1 MSHQLSEMLD
11 VWWEGR
17 DQTEWVL
24 GTVYRTEGSAYRKAG
39 AMMLI
44 DGHGRQHGLLSGG
57 CLEADI
63 VRNARKAMVTDKVV
77 MLEYDG
83 NDEDDVFFKLGVG
96 CGGKVYIMLQPL
108 NAENDL
114 GLGDLRSAL
123 KDRQTGYFRQ
133 KIGAVEARFDRDPRV
148 LPGQQTAIIKPDEFG
163 DDWLVTPI
171 RPEPHILIVGG
182 GMDARPV
189 VNIAREMGW
198 QVSLA
203 DPRPANARAEHF
215 PNVSAI
221 VRDIGSLGAYAD
233 QHRVNA
239 VVLMAHSVSIDGDAL
254 RALDGL
260 GSSSIRHVSAL
271 GPRHRFANVLDHA
284 GLKEHE
290 LPFPVSSPAGLDIGG
305 QLPESI
311 ALSILSGIHRVL
323 YKETTLHIAKVAE

>member
-44 DGHGRQHGLLSGG
+44 DGHGRQYGLLSGG

-108 NAENDL
+108 STKNDL
-114 GLGDLRSAL
+114 GLGDLRDAL
-123 KDRQTGYFRQ
+123 KERETGYFRQ
-133 KIGAVEARFDRDPRV
+133 KIGAVEACFYRDPLV
-148 LPGQQTAIIKPDEFG
+148 LPGQQIAIIKPDEFG

-189 VNIAREMGW
+189 ANIAREMGW

-215 PNVSAI
+215 PNVSAV
-221 VRDIGSLGAYAD
+221 VRDIASLGAYVD
-233 QHRVNA
+233 QHRVDA
-239 VVLMAHSVSIDGDAL
+239 AVLMAHSVSIDGDAL
-254 RALDGL
+254 RALGA
-260 GSSSIRHVSAL
+260 SSIRHVSAL
-271 GPRHRFANVLDHA
+271 GPRHRFVNVLDHA
-284 GLKEHE
+284 ELKEEE

-311 ALSILSGIHRVL
+311 ALSILSGIHHVL
-323 YKETTLHIAKVAE
+323 YKETALHIIKVAE

>member
-1 MSHQLSEMLD
+1 MSHQLSEMLNI
-11 VWWEGR
+11 WCSGR
-17 DQTEWVL
+17 DETEWVL

-44 DGHGRQHGLLSGG
+44 DGHGQQHGLLSGG

-63 VRNARKAMVTDKVV
+63 VRNARKAMVMGKVV

-108 NAENDL
+108 SSDNDL
-114 GLGDLRSAL
+114 GLGELRQAL
-123 KDRQTGYFRQ
+123 QARQTGYYRQ
-133 KIGAVEARFDRDPRV
+133 KVGECIASFSGDENV
-148 LPGQQTAIIKPDEFG
+148 LPGQQVARLMPDEKG

-182 GMDARPV
+182 GLDARPV
-189 VNIAREMGW
+189 VNIAHEMGW
-198 QVSLA
+198 KVSLA
-203 DPRPANARAEHF
+203 DPRPANARPEHF
-215 PNVSAI
+215 PNVSNI
-221 VRDIGSLGAYAD
+221 VRDVASLGDYANER
-233 QHRVNA
+233 RVDA
-239 VVLMAHSVSIDGDAL
+239 VILMAHSVSIDADAL
-254 RALDGL
+254 KAM
-260 GSSSIRHVSAL
+260 STSNVRHVSAL

-284 GLKEHE
+284 GLREHA

-311 ALSILSGIHRVL
+311 ALSMLSGIHQAL
-323 YKETTLHIAKVAE
+323 YKQTSSRLAQAAE

>member
-11 VWWEGR
+11 VWWANR

-24 GTVYRTEGSAYRKAG
+24 GTIYRTEGSAYRKAG

-44 DGHGRQHGLLSGG
+44 DGHGRQYGLLSGG

-108 NAENDL
+108 GAKNDL
-114 GLGDLRSAL
+114 GLGDLRAAL
-123 KDRQTGYFRQ
+123 KDRETGYYRQ
-133 KIGAVEARFDRDPRV
+133 KIGAAEARFDRDPMV
-148 LPGQQTAIIKPDEFG
+148 LPGQQIAVTQRDEVG

-171 RPEPHILIVGG
+171 RPEPHILIIGG

-189 VNIAREMGW
+189 ARIAHEMGW

-215 PNVSAI
+215 PTVNAI
-221 VRDIGSLGAYAD
+221 VRDIASLGAYAND
-233 QHRVNA
+233 HRVDA
-239 VVLMAHSVSIDGDAL
+239 AVLMAHSVPIDGDAL
-254 RALDGL
+254 AALGR
-260 GSSSIRHVSAL
+260 SSIRHVSAL
-271 GPRHRFANVLDHA
+271 GPRHRFANVLEHA
-284 GLKEHE
+284 KLKEHT

-323 YKETTLHIAKVAE
+323 YKETSLHLAKVAE

>member
-1 MSHQLSEMLD
+1 MSHQLSEMLNI
-11 VWWEGR
+11 WWSGR
-17 DQTEWVL
+17 TKTEWVL

-44 DGHGRQHGLLSGG
+44 DGRGRQYGLLSGG

-63 VRNARKAMVTDKVV
+63 VRNARKAMMTGNVV

-108 NAENDL
+108 SPENDL
-114 GLGDLRSAL
+114 GLGDLRAAL
-123 KDRQTGYFRQ
+123 RARQTGYYRQ
-133 KIGAVEARFDRDPRV
+133 KIGGVKANFVLDDRV
-148 LPGQQTAIIKPDEFG
+148 LPGQQIAVTQRDQAG
-163 DDWLVTPI
+163 DDWLVTPV

-182 GMDARPV
+182 GADARPV

-198 QVSLA
+198 QVTLA
-203 DPRPANARAEHF
+203 DPRPANARADHF
-215 PNVSAI
+215 PNVGHI
-221 VRDIGSLGAYAD
+221 MRDMSQLATYVID
-233 QHRVNA
+233 HKVDA
-239 VVLMAHSVSIDGDAL
+239 VILMAHSVSIDGDAL
-254 RALDGL
+254 REM
-260 GSSSIRHVSAL
+260 SKTRIRHLSSL

-284 GLKEHE
+284 GLGDQK

-311 ALSILSGIHRVL
+311 ALSILSGIHQAL
-323 YKETTLHIAKVAE
+323 YKETGLHLAQVAE